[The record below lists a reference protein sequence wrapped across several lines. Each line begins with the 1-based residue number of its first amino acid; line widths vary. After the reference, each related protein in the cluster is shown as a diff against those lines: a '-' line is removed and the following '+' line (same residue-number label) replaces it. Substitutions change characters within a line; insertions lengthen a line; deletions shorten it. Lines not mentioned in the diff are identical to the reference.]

1 MSDLYVS
8 SYADRGTLRDLE
20 ELDIDTSKIDP
31 AVLDLGRVGGTLYG
45 ITHGTGMYALVANVD
60 LFEEY
65 GVELPDDDT
74 WTWDDYAAVAQELTE
89 KSDGAITGSDQTGGF
104 DVHGLRYWIRSAGG
118 ELFDDEGDV
127 AMDPQALADMWQFEL
142 DLQESGG
149 MLSASAI
156 TESFNAG
163 ISGNALASKQVA
175 LGVATD
181 NQLTALQES
190 TGSEL
195 RLLKLPEP
203 EGVHPAFFGPTMY
216 WSVATTSKHPAEAAL
231 LADFLANSQ
240 AAGEIIQTE
249 RGLPAN
255 SEVRAAISA
264 DLPAAAQAAIEFEES
279 VETGEAPLVAPNGAS
294 TLETILQRYTRPRP
308 LRLSC
313 SRRSTTRDERT
324 RPSLH
329 QHQGDGLVR
338 SDESRLAHLVHGSTG
353 RRRRVRRHGL
363 RTAVR
368 TGQQCRIHVA
378 EVVLGADRL
387 DLVDDEHDCERHET
401 PDRQDL
407 KVMPDDVA
415 VEVKDRADRL
425 GGSRHG
431 ENVVQH
437 AEERR
442 GHVLAQRRI
451 RSRHA
456 REHER
461 ADHGDDREH
470 ADEPLEDHREHRDAG
485 DRDTARA
492 PQCGEMPLDGA

>member
-1 MSDLYVS
+1 MTASKRNIARVGAVALAAIMVGTLAGCSGDDAPAELSDEPVTIGFTFWGGDARVQDTAEALAAFEATYDNISVDVQSADWTGYWDQLATQTAAGEMPDLVQMSDLYVS

-294 TLETILQRYTRPRP
+294 TLETILQRYTQ
-308 LRLSC
+308 
-313 SRRSTTRDERT
+313 E
-324 RPSLH
+324 
-329 QHQGDGLVR
+329 
-338 SDESRLAHLVHGSTG
+338 
-353 RRRRVRRHGL
+353 
-363 RTAVR
+363 
-368 TGQQCRIHVA
+368 
-378 EVVLGADRL
+378 
-387 DLVDDEHDCERHET
+387 
-401 PDRQDL
+401 
-407 KVMPDDVA
+407 
-415 VEVKDRADRL
+415 
-425 GGSRHG
+425 
-431 ENVVQH
+431 
-437 AEERR
+437 
-442 GHVLAQRRI
+442 VLAGQ
-451 RSRHA
+451 S
-456 REHER
+456 
-461 ADHGDDREH
+461 
-470 ADEPLEDHREHRDAG
+470 
-485 DRDTARA
+485 T
-492 PQCGEMPLDGA
+492 PLDAAEAFAAELQSEIDNAR

>member
-1 MSDLYVS
+1 MTASKRNIARVGAVALAAIMVGTLAGCSGDDAPAELSDEPVTIGFTFWGGDARVQDTAEAIAAFEATYDNISVDVQSADWTGYWDQLATQTAAGEMPDLVQMSDLYVS

-127 AMDPQALADMWQFEL
+127 AMDPQALADMWQFE
-142 DLQESGG
+142 
-149 MLSASAI
+149 LSASAI

-294 TLETILQRYTRPRP
+294 TLETILQRYTQ
-308 LRLSC
+308 
-313 SRRSTTRDERT
+313 E
-324 RPSLH
+324 
-329 QHQGDGLVR
+329 
-338 SDESRLAHLVHGSTG
+338 
-353 RRRRVRRHGL
+353 
-363 RTAVR
+363 
-368 TGQQCRIHVA
+368 
-378 EVVLGADRL
+378 
-387 DLVDDEHDCERHET
+387 
-401 PDRQDL
+401 
-407 KVMPDDVA
+407 
-415 VEVKDRADRL
+415 
-425 GGSRHG
+425 
-431 ENVVQH
+431 
-437 AEERR
+437 
-442 GHVLAQRRI
+442 VLAGQ
-451 RSRHA
+451 S
-456 REHER
+456 
-461 ADHGDDREH
+461 
-470 ADEPLEDHREHRDAG
+470 
-485 DRDTARA
+485 T
-492 PQCGEMPLDGA
+492 PLDAAEAFAAELQSEIDNAR